1 MNTIFRKLTV
11 SLVVIALSVCAFAGC
26 ASVDETKAKS
36 VYKCSGS
43 NILGLKKVVVYED
56 SAVVVFDKFAGT
68 GAQQGVDYFGL
79 DDDSIENSG
88 GIRASVKT
96 DGKWC
101 PVTDADL
108 KDTFTDYIVTIPFED
123 VDDIETI
130 SVLGRYI
137 TINDG
142 DFELCYLEWGG
153 ECSVDYTQK
162 YDAASSEWSEMKI
175 KTTLYLMTD
184 KAE

>member
-1 MNTIFRKLTV
+1 MNTIFKKPTV
-11 SLVVIALSVCAFAGC
+11 ALVVIALSVCAFAGC

-36 VYKCSGS
+36 VYNCSGH
-43 NILGLKKVVVYED
+43 NILGLKKVVMYED

-79 DDDSIENSG
+79 DDNSIENSG

-130 SVLGRYI
+130 SVQGRQI

-142 DFELCYLEWGG
+142 DFELSYMEMGG

-175 KTTLYLMTD
+175 KTTLYPMTD